1 MEQEILKNVVAL
13 AERVQYKMME
23 RETEIES
30 SITEEDMNE
39 YLEQVIREV
48 RKHNSGFS

>member
-1 MEQEILKNVVAL
+1 MQDDG
-13 AERVQYKMME
+13 

-30 SITEEDMNE
+30 SITEEDMRE

-48 RKHNSGFS
+48 RKHNPGFS